1 MQINPMSEAAHNTA
15 LLTLTAE
22 RQELIYY
29 REKVTELEQEIIKW
43 RAESARH
50 QAKAEEYAESNATLT
65 EDRDHL
71 QEKYQYAKGL

>member
-1 MQINPMSEAAHNTA
+1 MQINPINEAAHNTA

-29 REKVTELEQEIIKW
+29 RDKVTELEQELIKW

-50 QAKAEEYAESNATLT
+50 RAKAEEYAEANAKLT
-65 EDRDHL
+65 EDRDRL